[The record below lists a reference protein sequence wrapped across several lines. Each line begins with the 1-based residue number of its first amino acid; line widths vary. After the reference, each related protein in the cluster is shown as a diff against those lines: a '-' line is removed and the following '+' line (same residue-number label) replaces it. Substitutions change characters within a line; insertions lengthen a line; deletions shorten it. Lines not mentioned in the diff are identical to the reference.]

1 MINTIKTAEPNIKP
15 EVHIDEDV
23 KQELLQEIQEEA
35 QVIVHCTYKGT
46 LFYDSIRIWKS
57 TFLIAKNSDQR
68 SNLMHVHNISF
79 FPIWM
84 SVPPGK
90 TANFTLVFSALPKDC
105 VEFDLLEIIP
115 EAGGFEFYDIKRN
128 QTDIYHI
135 KF

>member
-1 MINTIKTAEPNIKP
+1 MGNTMNTAETITMP
-15 EVHIDEDV
+15 EVHIDEKV
-23 KQELLQEIQEEA
+23 KVELLQSVQEES
-35 QVIVHCTYKGT
+35 QVIVHFTYKGT
-46 LFYDSIRIWKS
+46 LFYDRIRIWKS
-57 TFLIAKNSDQR
+57 TFLIAKNSDHR
-68 SNLMHVHNISF
+68 SNLMHAHNIAF

-90 TANFTLVFSALPKDC
+90 TADFTLVFSALPKDC